1 MATLQTLTEVFRD
14 VFEDDSIELHPQTTA
29 NDVEGWDS
37 LSHTIMISAVELK
50 FGVKFSTREV
60 MRLKNVGEL
69 VQLIDSKRAG

>member
-14 VFEDDSIELHPQTTA
+14 VFEDDSIELRPQTTA